1 MPQPAHEKET
11 IAIQSNGATNDIKS
25 LSEDLKTFGLLL
37 FSSIKS
43 SFLEYPLKNQIS

>member
-11 IAIQSNGATNDIKS
+11 IAIQSNGAMNDIKS

-37 FSSIKS
+37 FSYRILILNAFA
-43 SFLEYPLKNQIS
+43 FLG

>member
-25 LSEDLKTFGLLL
+25 LSEDLKTFVLLL
-37 FSSIKS
+37 FSEPENRRMTIK
-43 SFLEYPLKNQIS
+43 

>member
-37 FSSIKS
+37 FSEPK
-43 SFLEYPLKNQIS
+43 K

>member
-25 LSEDLKTFGLLL
+25 LSEDLKTFGLFCYLVKENKCMT
-37 FSSIKS
+37 IK
-43 SFLEYPLKNQIS
+43 